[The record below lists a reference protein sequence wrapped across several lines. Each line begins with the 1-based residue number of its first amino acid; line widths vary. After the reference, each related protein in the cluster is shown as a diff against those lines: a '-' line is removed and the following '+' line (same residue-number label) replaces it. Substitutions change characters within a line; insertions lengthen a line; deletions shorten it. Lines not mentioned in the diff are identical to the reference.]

1 MRWGRCYDHSF
12 CDFYQFSGGKNWR
25 FSQQPMLW
33 SYFCTIY
40 LCFEPKNA
48 IFFAQFFGE
57 FLKKIIT
64 SDPVGSTFD
73 IQNAVDSCN
82 YSKLY
87 GILACYKCM
96 LKYCH
101 RSFEAHCI
109 GNHWKL
115 CFFLWNIWAIQLTG
129 FISQKILEVE
139 GNVMFSIG
147 RTGWIKHFEYLAKFS
162 PRVNLDKVILTKGQ
176 PRQGTYIIHTH
187 SNNINLVNQPLYT

>member
-1 MRWGRCYDHSF
+1 MITVSAIFTNFLGEKIGVFLNNQCYD
-12 CDFYQFSGGKNWR
+12 
-25 FSQQPMLW
+25 P
-33 SYFCTIY
+33 I
-40 LCFEPKNA
+40 
-48 IFFAQFFGE
+48 FAQFTFVSSQKTP
-57 FLKKIIT
+57 FFSPNFSANFKKKIIT